1 MDLKL
6 GLNVFSHYSF
16 EKFKKKKKRK
26 SKRRYRDLESNKF
39 ENREKSRKI
48 D

>member
-16 EKFKKKKKRK
+16 EKFKKKKK
-26 SKRRYRDLESNKF
+26 NKI
-39 ENREKSRKI
+39 KAAISRLGIKQI
-48 D
+48 

>member
-16 EKFKKKKKRK
+16 EKFKKKKKK
-26 SKRRYRDLESNKF
+26 KIKAAI
-39 ENREKSRKI
+39 SRLGIKQI
-48 D
+48 